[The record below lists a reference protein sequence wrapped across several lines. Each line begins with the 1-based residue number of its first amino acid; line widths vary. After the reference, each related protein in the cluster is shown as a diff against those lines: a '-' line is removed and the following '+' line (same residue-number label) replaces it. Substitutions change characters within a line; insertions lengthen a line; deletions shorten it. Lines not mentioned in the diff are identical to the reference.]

1 MGRPSRDRGA
11 LNGDVAWLER
21 AIELA
26 DDNAA
31 AGGRPFG
38 AVIVRDGA
46 LVATGVNLLVQDGDP
61 TAHAEL
67 VAIRAAAARSGTPD
81 LSGTLLAASTEP
93 CPMCQAAAL
102 LAGVERIVF
111 ATTAAQ
117 AAERGYDARDA
128 LADLARPFA
137 ERRVM
142 RVDHLVVDGERRP
155 YDVASS
161 RG

>member
-1 MGRPSRDRGA
+1 MSGDRGA
-11 LNGDVAWLER
+11 GDVSWLER

-31 AGGRPFG
+31 TGGHPFG

-46 LVATGVNLLVQDGDP
+46 LIATGVNRLVQDGDP

-67 VAIRAAAARSGTPD
+67 VAIRAAAAHLGTPD

-93 CPMCQAAAL
+93 CPMCQTAAL

-117 AAERGYDARDA
+117 AAERGYDADDA
-128 LADLARPFA
+128 LADLARPLA

-142 RVDHLVVDGERRP
+142 PVEHLAVGGERRP